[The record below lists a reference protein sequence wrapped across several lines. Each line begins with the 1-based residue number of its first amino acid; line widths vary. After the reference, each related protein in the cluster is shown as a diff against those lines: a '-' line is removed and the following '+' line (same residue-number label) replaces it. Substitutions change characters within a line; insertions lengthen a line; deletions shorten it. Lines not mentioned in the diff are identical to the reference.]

1 MKHLKKF
8 NESKSDLSKDEE
20 ELIKKFQKLL
30 DDKDVSRSQKVTI
43 KKVISDLKSGK
54 YQK

>member
-30 DDKDVSRSQKVTI
+30 DDKDTSRSQKVI
-43 KKVISDLKSGK
+43 INKVISDIKSGK
-54 YQK
+54 L